1 MGGTKLPMFEEEKVS
16 SDARDVFL
24 DSIITVVEHNPLY
37 YLTIASVI
45 LYSIMTFLF
54 LQR

>member
-1 MGGTKLPMFEEEKVS
+1 MFEEEKVS

-24 DSIITVVEHNPLY
+24 DSIITVIEHNPVY
-37 YLTIASVI
+37 YLGIASI
-45 LYSIMTFLF
+45 LLYSIMTYLF